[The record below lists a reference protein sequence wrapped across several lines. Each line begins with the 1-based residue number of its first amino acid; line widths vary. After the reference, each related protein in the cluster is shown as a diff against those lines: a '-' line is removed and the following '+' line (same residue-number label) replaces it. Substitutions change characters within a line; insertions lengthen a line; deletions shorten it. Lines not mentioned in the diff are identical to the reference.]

1 MIVSTGLGL
10 LALLVGLV
18 IGWPVL
24 VLLSILFTVVQL
36 VMVVAKTAVERNDV
50 KVADRIAAKQ
60 ARHDQARHR
69 RPDDPS

>member
-10 LALLVGLV
+10 LALVVGLV

-24 VLLSILFTVVQL
+24 VLLSIVFTVVQL
-36 VMVVAKTAVERNDV
+36 VMVVAKTAVERNDA

-60 ARHDQARHR
+60 ARHG
-69 RPDDPS
+69 RPDEPA